1 MQKVRCDLTGEDS
14 EWFDTVGG
22 TPPGWTRISFNY
34 CFTRN
39 EQFYNGNKVLLI
51 CPNAIV
57 KLLPGV
63 QPQPKEESFMEL
75 LRGFIDDEIADALAN
90 Q

>member
-14 EWFDTVGG
+14 EWFDLYTNI
-22 TPPGWTRISFNY
+22 PKGWVSITFNY
-34 CFTRN
+34 SFYKG
-39 EQFYNGNKVLLI
+39 EQYYNGSKRLTIGPKAVD
-51 CPNAIV
+51 
-57 KLLPGV
+57 KLLPNAT
-63 QPQPKEESFMEL
+63 PQPKEESFMSL